1 MVVFFLGMRRED
13 AAGRTV
19 ARRTQNTPPRQH
31 LVDGAAVDAARRLLP
46 IFARTQMHYWGR
58 TEQLLR
64 PRIIQRPDLGIPASP
79 FQEQAANVD
88 AVLRLTRNRV
98 GRKRI

>member
-1 MVVFFLGMRRED
+1 MVVRD
-13 AAGRTV
+13 AAVRTV

-46 IFARTQMHYWGR
+46 IFARTQMHYGGR
-58 TEQLLR
+58 TEELLR
-64 PRIIQRPDLGIPASP
+64 PAIVQGSKFGIPARP
-79 FQEQAANVD
+79 FQEQASYINTIS
-88 AVLRLTRNRV
+88 RFSSNRV